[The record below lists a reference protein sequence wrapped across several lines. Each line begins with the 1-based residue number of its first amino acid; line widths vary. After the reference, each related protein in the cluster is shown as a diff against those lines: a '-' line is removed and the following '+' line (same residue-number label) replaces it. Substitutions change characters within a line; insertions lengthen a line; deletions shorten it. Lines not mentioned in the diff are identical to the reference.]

1 MPIVTFT
8 TDFGIKDPYVAMVK
22 GIILK
27 RNPAITLIDIT
38 NQLGIGDIMRASFI
52 IKESYIFFPA
62 GTVHLVVVDPT
73 VGSERRAIFSVKN
86 EHFFVGPDNG
96 VLTPV
101 LSETFEIK
109 EEIGEK
115 SNTFDG
121 RDVFALVAA
130 RLASRE
136 KPEKLGNKITN
147 PVRLKQLTPS
157 IKKNKIIGEII
168 YIDKFGNLISNIKE
182 EQVPKG
188 EIKISIKDI
197 EIQNL
202 SKRYSEGTEDKPIAL
217 INSGFKTLEIC
228 LNRGNA
234 ASFLNSGMG
243 EKVTVRGK
251 NG

>member
-27 RNPAITLIDIT
+27 RNPAITFIDIT
-38 NQLGIGDIMRASFI
+38 NQLGVGDIMRASFI

-73 VGSERRAIFSVKN
+73 VGSERRAVFSVKN

-109 EEIGEK
+109 EEIGKK

-130 RLASRE
+130 RLASGE
-136 KPEKLGNKITN
+136 KAEKLGNKITD
-147 PVRLKQLTPS
+147 PVRIKQLTPS
-157 IKKNKIIGEII
+157 IKK
-168 YIDKFGNLISNIKE
+168 IK
-182 EQVPKG
+182 
-188 EIKISIKDI
+188 
-197 EIQNL
+197 
-202 SKRYSEGTEDKPIAL
+202 Y
-217 INSGFKTLEIC
+217 
-228 LNRGNA
+228 
-234 ASFLNSGMG
+234 
-243 EKVTVRGK
+243 
-251 NG
+251 